1 MNLNNIKGREKSLP
15 YYFIFFKKDIII
27 LKIKYK
33 LNKKEKI
40 KYVESK
46 KKKEI

>member
-15 YYFIFFKKDIII
+15 YYFYF
-27 LKIKYK
+27 LKRYYNIEKEYK
-33 LNKKEKI
+33 SNKKEKI